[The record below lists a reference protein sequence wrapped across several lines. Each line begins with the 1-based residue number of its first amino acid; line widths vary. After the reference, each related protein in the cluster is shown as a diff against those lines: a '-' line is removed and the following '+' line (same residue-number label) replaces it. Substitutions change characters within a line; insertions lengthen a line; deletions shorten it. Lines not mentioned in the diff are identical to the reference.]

1 MTRKLKPGERVRQEE
16 LAERL
21 NVSRVPVREALKV
34 LEAEGQVTYQAHRGY
49 TVIALSLEELE
60 EIYLARR
67 LLETELTRSAVPRL
81 SAELIEHLEK
91 LAVRMDESAKAADI
105 AGYAEAN
112 WNFHFSLFERAG
124 LQKIYRIV
132 EVLWRMSE
140 AYRVAIFDA
149 AWLKQAGRDHQTIL
163 DACRA
168 KDVARAVAAQNEH
181 RSNALE
187 SITAILEKAEKDH
200 ERQKKEA
207 TEGDEPW
214 IR

>member
-1 MTRKLKPGERVRQEE
+1 VRQEE

-34 LEAEGQVTYQAHRGY
+34 LETEGQVTYQAHRGY
-49 TVIALSLEELE
+49 TVVALSLEELG

-67 LLETELTRSAVPRL
+67 LLETEMTRGAVPRM
-81 SAELIEHLEK
+81 SAELIQHLEK
-91 LAVRMDESAKAADI
+91 LAIKMDEATNAGDV

-124 LQKIYRIV
+124 LQKIYRII

-149 AWLKQAGRDHQTIL
+149 VWLERAGRDHQTIL
-163 DACRA
+163 EACRA
-168 KDVARAVAAQNEH
+168 RDIAGAVAAQNEH
-181 RSNALE
+181 RFNALK
-187 SITAILEKAEKDH
+187 SITAFLEKTENDS
-200 ERQKKEA
+200 ERQKRWS
-207 TEGDEPW
+207 TESGEP
-214 IR
+214 